1 MPVTTN
7 LFPIFAP
14 TDTLL
19 DGMEI
24 ESDDTCICDYRRC
37 RCAGATEFVVPAEPL
52 TPEPEW
58 MFVDPWILETVRE
71 YERRVG

>member
-24 ESDDTCICDYRRC
+24 ESDD
-37 RCAGATEFVVPAEPL
+37 AGATEFVVPVEPP
-52 TPEPEW
+52 TQEPEW
-58 MFVDPWILETVRE
+58 MLVDPWTLETVRE